1 MIIYPN
7 PTRNYFSIHD
17 KNNLPDKNFTIL
29 VLDIQGKLIQQF
41 ILNKENTQIDI
52 SHLKKGIYFA
62 KIETSIG
69 VITKKIVKH

>member
-1 MIIYPN
+1 M
-7 PTRNYFSIHD
+7 
-17 KNNLPDKNFTIL
+17 
-29 VLDIQGKLIQQF
+29 LDIQGKLIQQF